1 MRATMTDWMM
11 AEYKA
16 LKDEI
21 AQKLKLQNDLLTF
34 AVTTSIGLGALGVS
48 AEGADARELRVRAEG
63 LPEKVR
69 FRCVVADAAGARAES
84 EAVAYAPE
92 KR

>member
-1 MRATMTDWMM
+1 MTDWMM

-34 AVTTSIGLGALGVS
+34 AVTTSIGLGLWAS
-48 AEGADARELRVRAEG
+48 PPRA
-63 LPEKVR
+63 PTP
-69 FRCVVADAAGARAES
+69 AS
-84 EAVAYAPE
+84 
-92 KR
+92 